1 MRAPDFQAVP
11 KSSCWIGA
19 VNACLLSLSLLLSR
33 STFPAESLHL
43 SLPAYRLQA
52 NELAVIVNDADPLSV
67 QIGAY
72 YMKARHL
79 PVDNLLHVS
88 FPPGRAGM
96 AAADFNRLRR
106 TIEQATPANIQ
117 AYAITWVAPYRVGC
131 MSITSALTFGFDK
144 SWCSAHRCAPTR
156 HSPYFGYRGAAPY
169 RDLGIRPT
177 MSIAA
182 ASLADARALIDRGV
196 AADASLPPGT
206 AYLVSTN
213 DKARNVRSVWYPRI
227 VDAMQG
233 WIDTQVVETDALRD
247 RHDVLFYFT
256 GKIRVNGL
264 DTLTFRPGAVA
275 DHLTSAGGQL
285 TGTGQMSALR
295 WLQAGATGSFGT
307 VVEPCNLL
315 GKFPNPGV
323 LIDSYTAGST
333 LIEAYWKSV
342 QQPGEGIFI
351 GEPLAAPFDSVR
363 IADEDDRTVLH
374 TRNLSPGY
382 YALSW
387 SADPVGPYR
396 TLPGRL
402 LVHYHQ
408 EDFVLPRPHDGYY
421 RLSAVDT
428 VDQLPKP
435 KH

>member
-1 MRAPDFQAVP
+1 M
-11 KSSCWIGA
+11 S
-19 VNACLLSLSLLLSR
+19 
-33 STFPAESLHL
+33 
-43 SLPAYRLQA
+43 
-52 NELAVIVNDADPLSV
+52 
-67 QIGAY
+67 
-72 YMKARHL
+72 
-79 PVDNLLHVS
+79 
-88 FPPGRAGM
+88 
-96 AAADFNRLRR
+96 AADFSRLRT
-106 TIEQATPANIQ
+106 TIEQATPADIQ
-117 AYAITWVAPYRVGC
+117 AYAITWIAPFRVEC

-156 HSPYFGYRGAAPY
+156 HSPYFGYRGAVPY

-182 ASLADARALIDRGV
+182 ASFADARALIDRGV
-196 AADASLPPGT
+196 AADATQPPGT

-213 DKARNVRSVWYPRI
+213 DKARNVRSVYYPHI

-233 WIDTQVVETDALRD
+233 WIDTQLVETDALRD

-315 GKFPNPGV
+315 GKFPNPGI
-323 LIDSYTAGST
+323 LIDSYTAGGT

-351 GEPLAAPFDSVR
+351 GEPLAAPFDGSR
-363 IADEDDRTVLH
+363 FDSEDGHIVLH
-374 TRNLSPGY
+374 TRTLSPGLY
-382 YALSW
+382 QLSW
-387 SADPVGPYR
+387 SADPVGPYHA
-396 TLPGRL
+396 LPGL
-402 LVHYHQ
+402 IVAHYHQ
-408 EDFVLPRPHDGYY
+408 QAFVLPEPREGYY
-421 RLSAVDT
+421 RLSAVESAN
-428 VDQLPKP
+428 QPPNQKR
-435 KH
+435 

>member
-1 MRAPDFQAVP
+1 
-11 KSSCWIGA
+11 
-19 VNACLLSLSLLLSR
+19 
-33 STFPAESLHL
+33 
-43 SLPAYRLQA
+43 
-52 NELAVIVNDADPLSV
+52 
-67 QIGAY
+67 
-72 YMKARHL
+72 
-79 PVDNLLHVS
+79 
-88 FPPGRAGM
+88 
-96 AAADFNRLRR
+96 
-106 TIEQATPANIQ
+106 
-117 AYAITWVAPYRVGC
+117 

-156 HSPYFGYRGAAPY
+156 HSPYFRYRGAAPY
-169 RDLGIRPT
+169 QDLGIRPT

-182 ASLADARALIDRGV
+182 ASFADARALIERGV
-196 AADASLPPGT
+196 AADATQPPGT

-213 DKARNVRSVWYPRI
+213 DKARNVRSVYYPRI

-295 WLQAGATGSFGT
+295 WLQAGATGSFGA

-315 GKFPNPGV
+315 GKFPNPGI
-323 LIDSYTAGST
+323 LIDSYTAGGT

-351 GEPLAAPFDSVR
+351 GEPLAAPFDGSR
-363 IADEDDRTVLH
+363 FDGEDGHIVLH
-374 TRNLSPGY
+374 TRTLSPGLY
-382 YALSW
+382 RLSW
-387 SADPVGPYR
+387 SAGPVGPYHA
-396 TLPGRL
+396 LPGL
-402 LVHYHQ
+402 LVAHYHQ
-408 EDFVLPRPHDGYY
+408 QEFVLSKPREGYY
-421 RLSAVDT
+421 RLSAVESAN
-428 VDQLPKP
+428 QPPNQKR
-435 KH
+435 

>member
-1 MRAPDFQAVP
+1 MRAPDFQAILR
-11 KSSCWIGA
+11 SSCWIPA
-19 VNACLLSLSLLLSR
+19 AISACLLSLLLSP
-33 STFPAESLHL
+33 PAVAAGSLQL
-43 SLPAYRLQA
+43 SLPAHRLQA
-52 NELAVIVNDADPLSV
+52 DELAVIVNDADPLSV

-79 PVDNLLHVS
+79 PAGNLLHVS

-96 AAADFNRLRR
+96 PVADFNRLR
-106 TIEQATPANIQ
+106 TTVEQATPANIQ
-117 AYAITWVAPYRVGC
+117 AYAITWIAPFRVDC

-144 SWCSAHRCAPTR
+144 SWCSAHRCAATR

-182 ASLADARALIDRGV
+182 ASFADARALIDRGV
-196 AADASLPPGT
+196 AADATRPPGT

-213 DKARNVRSVWYPRI
+213 DKARNVRSVYYPRI

-233 WIDTQVVETDALRD
+233 WIDTQVVKTDALRD

-315 GKFPNPGV
+315 GKFPNPGI

-351 GEPLAAPFDSVR
+351 GEPLAAPFDGVR
-363 IADEDDRTVLH
+363 IEDEDDRIVLH
-374 TRNLSPGY
+374 TRSLSPGY

-387 SADPVGPYR
+387 SVDPVGPYR

-402 LVHYHQ
+402 LVQYHQ
-408 EDFVLPRPHDGYY
+408 QEFVLPKPREGYY
-421 RLSAVDT
+421 RLSAIDSA
-428 VDQLPKP
+428 DQPPNQKR
-435 KH
+435 